1 MGNILFHTP
10 PVFLRESCTY
20 DSINI
25 ELQVVTWFEFYKKNN
40 TINKKFLMAWIN
52 RKMQKVGCV

>member
-1 MGNILFHTP
+1 MGKVVFHTP
-10 PVFLRESCTY
+10 PVFLWESCTY

-40 TINKKFLMAWIN
+40 KINKKFLMT
-52 RKMQKVGCV
+52 